1 MADTTYLRRVVETYV
16 RDQLSREF
24 QQTFSARFLPLQ
36 PGGRHEFDAVSEDR
50 GVVASIKAASG
61 LTAGGRNPSGKIKDC
76 IAELY
81 YLSLVEAPIRRLV
94 LTTPAFFAIFAK
106 STAGAVARGI
116 EVVCVPLP
124 AEMQLEVDK
133 IVLAASKEVSPG
145 RANAA
150 VAAEIESDTE

>member
-24 QQTFSARFLPLQ
+24 GQTFSATFLSLQ
-36 PGGRHEFDAVSEDR
+36 PGGRHEFDAVSEDG

-94 LTTPAFFAIFAK
+94 LTTPAFFAIFTK

-124 AEMQLEVDK
+124 AEMQLEVNK
-133 IVLAASKEVSPG
+133 VVLAASREVSPD
-145 RANAA
+145 RAIAA
-150 VAAEIESDTE
+150 VAAEIESGVE

>member
-16 RDQLSREF
+16 RDQLGREF
-24 QQTFSARFLPLQ
+24 GQTFSARFLSLQ

-81 YLSLVEAPIRRLV
+81 YLSLVEAPVRRLV

-124 AEMQLEVDK
+124 AEMQLEVNK
-133 IVLAASKEVSPG
+133 VVLAASREVSPG
-145 RANAA
+145 RAIAA
-150 VAAEIESDTE
+150 VAAEIESGPE